1 MKSKYSIKQLKLTNG
16 EEILCEVLDEAHE
29 SICINN
35 ALMLVSN
42 TAKDGSKFFTFRNFM
57 TYQDT
62 PMNVIMLMTD
72 KIMSIALPSNDMIEQ
87 YEIALEQLA
96 AQIEKDRE
104 YGTMLLTE
112 DEDNQTFEEFLRE
125 VNDYRLMD
133 SDTDGFTPH

>member
-35 ALMLVSN
+35 ALMLASN

>member
-16 EEILCEVLDEAHE
+16 EEILCEVLDEAQE

-35 ALMLVSN
+35 ALMLASN

-72 KIMSIALPSNDMIEQ
+72 KIMSIALPSSDMIEQ

-96 AQIEKDRE
+96 DQIEKDRE

>member
-16 EEILCEVLDEAHE
+16 EEILCEVLDEAQE

-35 ALMLVSN
+35 ALMLASN

-96 AQIEKDRE
+96 DQIEKDRE
-104 YGTMLLTE
+104 YGTMFLTE